1 MKKTWLTRAADFERF
16 ILTGDAGGTN
26 TSLALFGN
34 TGRNFTM
41 LLKCDF
47 LTKEITSF
55 LDPVGETL
63 AEAASANPS
72 FVPTVCCVSSAG
84 PVKDNICR
92 LTNASWAVDGNAI
105 EERFGFRALA
115 INDFMALSYGMPL
128 LDVENPQQIT
138 KVPHTDGA
146 CPKPAGERL
155 SVVGAGTGLGTGFL
169 MEVGGRY
176 FAVPAEG
183 GHSDFAAFDDETV
196 ELLQFL
202 RPRFGIVPGTE
213 ELVSGRGITH
223 IYHFYKGRGMA
234 IRGALAEIDRAPDDK
249 KPALISAHVDDSP
262 DCRSIMSLFVRVYAR
277 YAARAALMYMP
288 TRGLFVAGGI
298 VEKNEGL
305 FLQDHLFMRS
315 FEQNYKENIREV
327 LKGIPVF
334 IVRDYATSHY
344 GAANA
349 AYSLLL

>member
-1 MKKTWLTRAADFERF
+1 MKKTWLTRETDFERF
-16 ILTGDAGGTN
+16 ILTGDAGGTH

-34 TGRNFTM
+34 TARTFTM

-55 LDPVGETL
+55 LDPVSEIL
-63 AEAASANPS
+63 AEAASASPAL
-72 FVPTVCCVSSAG
+72 VPTVCCVSSAG
-84 PVKDNICR
+84 PVIDNVCK

-105 EERFGFRALA
+105 ERRFGFRALA
-115 INDFMALSYGMPL
+115 VNDFLALSYGMPL
-128 LDVENPQQIT
+128 LDVDNPEQIT

-146 CPKPAGERL
+146 CPIPAGERL

-176 FAVPAEG
+176 FAVPSEG
-183 GHSDFAAFDDETV
+183 GHSDFAASDDETV
-196 ELLQFL
+196 ELMRFL

-213 ELVSGRGITH
+213 ELVSGRGIAH
-223 IYHFYKGRGMA
+223 IYHFYKERGMA
-234 IRGALAEIDRAPDDK
+234 IRGILAEIDRAPDDQ
-249 KPALISAHVDDSP
+249 KPALISAHVKDSP
-262 DCRSIMSLFVRVYAR
+262 DCRSMMRLFVRNYAR
-277 YAARAALMYMP
+277 YAARAALMYIP
-288 TRGLFVAGGI
+288 TRGLFLAGGI
-298 VEKNEGL
+298 VEKNESL
-305 FLQDHLFMRS
+305 FLEDHLFTSS
-315 FEQNYKENIREV
+315 FEQNYKENIHEV
-327 LKGIPVF
+327 LKSIPIF

>member
-1 MKKTWLTRAADFERF
+1 MKKTWLSQATDFERF
-16 ILTGDAGGTN
+16 ILTGDAGGTH

-34 TGRNFTM
+34 SGRSFTM

-47 LTKEITSF
+47 LTKEIISF
-55 LDPVGETL
+55 LAPVGEIL
-63 AEAASANPS
+63 EEAASANAAL
-72 FVPTVCCVSSAG
+72 VPTVCCVSSAG
-84 PVKDNICR
+84 PVMDNVCR

-105 EERFGFRALA
+105 EKRFGFRALA

-128 LDVENPQQIT
+128 LDVDNPAQIT
-138 KVPHTDGA
+138 KVPHTDGT
-146 CPKPAGERL
+146 CPSPAGDRL

-196 ELLQFL
+196 ELMRFL
-202 RPRFGIVPGTE
+202 RPQFGIVPGTE
-213 ELVSGRGITH
+213 ELVSGRGIAH
-223 IYHFYKGRGMA
+223 IYHFYKERGMA
-234 IRGALAEIDRAPDDK
+234 IRGVLAEIDRAPDDQ
-249 KPALISAHVDDSP
+249 KPALISTHANDSSE
-262 DCRSIMSLFVRVYAR
+262 CRSIMDLFVRLYAR

-288 TRGLFVAGGI
+288 TRGLFLAGGI
-298 VEKNEGL
+298 VEKNENL
-305 FLQDHLFMRS
+305 FLESQLFIRT
-315 FEQNYKENIREV
+315 FEQNYKENIHEV
-327 LKGIPVF
+327 LRSIPVF